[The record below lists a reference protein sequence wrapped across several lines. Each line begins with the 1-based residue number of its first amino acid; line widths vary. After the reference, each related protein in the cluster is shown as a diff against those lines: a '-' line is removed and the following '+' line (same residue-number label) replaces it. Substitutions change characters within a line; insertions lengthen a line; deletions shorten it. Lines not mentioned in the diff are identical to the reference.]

1 MGQWRQTQNLKL
13 QLAGALRYSH
23 THLEG
28 LWALD
33 QCQRTARWWHR
44 CSGGAQQSVEVA
56 GGGDEMGSSFQHQRF
71 DATAMSV
78 PLLTQQSPSLA
89 HELGH
94 GLHLSLVVFGSD
106 VVQ

>member
-1 MGQWRQTQNLKL
+1 M
-13 QLAGALRYSH
+13 
-23 THLEG
+23 
-28 LWALD
+28 
-33 QCQRTARWWHR
+33 
-44 CSGGAQQSVEVA
+44 A

-78 PLLTQQSPSLA
+78 PLLTQQSPNLA